1 MISGGIIF
9 LDVFLG
15 VLGLVMALGFIAV
28 NDSRRKRYKL
38 MKVKTIGKII
48 TTESEYNMNTNW
60 RLDENQSM
68 KRLEDRMAKYVFS
81 VNGVEYRGNGEC
93 SLFKFTGSTVKVFY
107 NPDNPNENCTA
118 YQKRWQTGNG
128 EALATIAIIGV
139 IIIVPILL
147 KLFVN

>member
-28 NDSRRKRYKL
+28 NDSRRKRYKP

-60 RLDENQSM
+60 RRDDTPSM
-68 KRLEDRMAKYVFS
+68 KILEDRMAKYVFS

-128 EALATIAIIGV
+128 EALATIVIIGI
-139 IIIVPILL
+139 IIIVPIMLSLL
-147 KLFVN
+147 VK

>member
-15 VLGLVMALGFIAV
+15 ILGLVMALGFIAV

-60 RLDENQSM
+60 RRDDTPSM

-107 NPDNPNENCTA
+107 NSDNPNENCTA

-128 EALATIAIIGV
+128 EALVTIVIIGV

-147 KLFVN
+147 KLLVN

>member
-1 MISGGIIF
+1 MISNGMIF

-15 VLGLVMALGFIAV
+15 ILGLVMALGFIAA
-28 NDSRRKRYKL
+28 NDSRRKRYKP
-38 MKVKTIGKII
+38 MKVKTIAKII

-60 RLDENQSM
+60 RRDDTPSM

-93 SLFKFTGSTVKVFY
+93 SLFKFSGSTVKVCY
-107 NPDNPNENCTA
+107 NPDNPNENCTV
-118 YQKRWQTGNG
+118 YEKRWQTGNG
-128 EALATIAIIGV
+128 EALATIVIIGV

-147 KLFVN
+147 KLLVN